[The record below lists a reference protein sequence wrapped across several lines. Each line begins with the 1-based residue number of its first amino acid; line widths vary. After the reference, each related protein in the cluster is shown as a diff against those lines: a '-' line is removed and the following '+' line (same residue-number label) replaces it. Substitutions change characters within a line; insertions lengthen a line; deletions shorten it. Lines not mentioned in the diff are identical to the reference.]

1 MDPPLPSGRGA
12 SGTSPATPPSDRVA
26 RRAAGRS
33 AGLLALRSEW
43 LLTAA
48 TLSSLLLVW
57 YAVARFGL
65 VSDLF
70 VPQPAAVWAAFT
82 DILLDGYRGATL
94 LRHLGD
100 SLYRVVVGFLLAVG
114 TAVPL
119 GLAIGYSSKVQ
130 AVFDPIIEF
139 YRPLPP
145 LAYYTLLV
153 IWLGIENESKIAL
166 LYLAAFPPLSVS
178 AMAGVRG
185 VASERI
191 QGAQSLGASRWQ
203 VFRYVIFPSCL
214 RSEEHTSELQ
224 SPVHL
229 VCRLLLASPPRSTLF
244 PYTTLFRSLVIWLGI
259 ENESK
264 IALLYLAAFPPL
276 SVSAM
281 AGVRGVASERIQG
294 AQSLGASR
302 WQVFRYVIF
311 PSCL

>member
-12 SGTSPATPPSDRVA
+12 SGTSPATTPSSDRAA
-26 RRAAGRS
+26 RRAAGRR
-33 AGLLALRSEW
+33 AGLLALRVEW

-48 TLSSLLLVW
+48 TLTSLLLAW
-57 YAVARFGL
+57 YVVARFGL

-70 VPQPAAVWAAFT
+70 VPHPAAVWAAFT

-100 SLYRVVVGFLLAVG
+100 SLYRVVVGFLLAVV

-214 RSEEHTSELQ
+214 PDIFTGMRVSIGFT
-224 SPVHL
+224 
-229 VCRLLLASPPRSTLF
+229 
-244 PYTTLFRSLVIWLGI
+244 YTTLVAAEMVAATSGIGWMVLDASKFLRSD
-259 ENESK
+259 
-264 IALLYLAAFPPL
+264 
-276 SVSAM
+276 
-281 AGVRGVASERIQG
+281 
-294 AQSLGASR
+294 
-302 WQVFRYVIF
+302 VIF
-311 PSCL
+311 MGNIVMGLTGIGLDRLIRTAEGRVVPWKGRA